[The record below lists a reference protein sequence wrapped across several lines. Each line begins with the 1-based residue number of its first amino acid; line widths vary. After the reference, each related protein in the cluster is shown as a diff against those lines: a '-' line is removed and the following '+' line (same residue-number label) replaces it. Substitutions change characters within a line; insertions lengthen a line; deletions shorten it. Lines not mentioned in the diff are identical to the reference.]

1 MKTGLGMK
9 RFFYIMALIVSA
21 ACSLQA
27 QRVFSLNDCIKTGLE
42 RNYSIRIVRNE
53 QQISDNDATLGNA
66 GYLPTVDLSGGVSGS
81 VNNNSNKLSDGT
93 TEKANGVNSE
103 TADIGLNVNWTIF
116 DGLGIQATYAK
127 LKELQRMGEL
137 NTRLTIEDFVADLSG
152 EYYNLIR
159 QKIRLRNLRSTLDL
173 SRERLRIVEERYYIG
188 SMSRLD
194 LQQAQVDFNA
204 DSSNVLNQL
213 EQVHTSRIRLNQLMA
228 LENVEEQIHIK
239 DSLITPNPFLDEV
252 ELWKSTLASNV
263 VLLISQKNKVI
274 SELDYKKIR
283 SRNYPYVRLNAG
295 YGYTA
300 NWYEVGSTDLQRRL
314 GLNYGLTVGIN
325 VFDGFNRKRE
335 QRNARI
341 QVENM
346 ELRTQELELSLRAD
360 LSNFWMAYRNN
371 LDLWSLEK
379 ENLVAAQENYRIA
392 IDRYKLGDLSGIEL
406 REAQNSLLEAE
417 ERQSIAEY
425 STKICEISLLQL
437 SGQILTYTGPDEEKA
452 SY

>member
-1 MKTGLGMK
+1 MK
-9 RFFYIMALIVSA
+9 RFLLLIVA
-21 ACSLQA
+21 IWATLPAEA
-27 QRVFSLNDCIKTGLE
+27 QQVYSLNDCIKTGLE
-42 RNYSIRIVRNE
+42 QNYSIRIIRNE
-53 QQISDNDATLGNA
+53 QQISDNNATPGNA
-66 GYLPTVDLSGGVSGS
+66 GYLPTVDLNGGLSGTM
-81 VNNNSNKLSDGT
+81 NNDNNKLSDGT
-93 TEKANGVNSE
+93 TSKTNGVNNE
-103 TADIGLNVNWTIF
+103 TADIGLDVSWTIY

-127 LKELQRMGEL
+127 LKELERLGEL
-137 NTRLTIEDFVADLSG
+137 NTRMTIEDFVASLSG

-159 QKIRLRNLRSTLDL
+159 QKIRLRNLHSTLSL

-228 LENVEEQIHIK
+228 LDNVEEQIHLK

-252 ELWKSTLASNV
+252 DLWKNTLSSNSA
-263 VLLISQKNKVI
+263 LLISQKNKTL
-274 SELDYKKIR
+274 SELDYKKVR
-283 SRNYPYVRLNAG
+283 SRNYPYVRMNAG
-295 YGYTA
+295 YGYTT

-341 QVENM
+341 QIQNQD
-346 ELRTQELELSLRAD
+346 LRTQELELGLRAD
-360 LSNFWMAYRNN
+360 MSNFWMAYRNN

-417 ERQSIAEY
+417 ERQSIAEF
-425 STKICEISLLQL
+425 STKLCEISLLQL
-437 SGQILTYTGPDEEKA
+437 SGQILTYAGPDEGKA
-452 SY
+452 SF

>member
-1 MKTGLGMK
+1 M
-9 RFFYIMALIVSA
+9 RRYIVLLLTVTA
-21 ACSLQA
+21 
-27 QRVFSLNDCIKTGLE
+27 VFSAYAQQIYSLDDCIRTGLE

-53 QQISDNDATLGNA
+53 QQKSDNNATPGNA
-66 GYLPTVDLSGGVSGS
+66 GYLPTVDMNGGFSGS
-81 VNNNSNKLSDGT
+81 VYNTDNKLTDGT
-93 TEKANGVNSE
+93 TEKTNGVNSE
-103 TADIGLNVNWTIF
+103 TANVGLNVNWTLF

-127 LKELQRMGEL
+127 LKELKRMGEL
-137 NTRLTIEDFVADLSG
+137 NTRMTIEDFVADLSG

-228 LENVEEQIHIK
+228 LDNVEEQIRIR

-252 ELWKSTLASNV
+252 ELWKNTLSSNSS
-263 VLLISQKNKVI
+263 LLIAQKNKTI

-283 SRNYPYVRLNAG
+283 SRNYPYVKLNAG

-300 NWYEVGSTDLQRRL
+300 NWYEVGSTDLQKRL
-314 GLNYGLTVGIN
+314 GLNYGVTVGITI
-325 VFDGFNRKRE
+325 FDGLNRRRE

-341 QVENM
+341 DIRNQ
-346 ELRTQELELSLRAD
+346 ELRTQELELALRAD
-360 LSNFWMAYRNN
+360 MSNLWMAYRNN

-437 SGQILTYTGPDEEKA
+437 SGQILTYTQSAAKQTAD
-452 SY
+452 